1 MTVSL
6 ALAACSAPGP
16 PDAAAR
22 SPSTTLAPRPS
33 TDGPP
38 ATTSTGTGTG
48 TGADNLS
55 ESGQW
60 APMLVDGVPPPPS
73 DPVELG
79 DRLATVE
86 SFLKGGPTSPELAL
100 AAGHEQQVL
109 LRELGRHD
117 DWRDPVLADRPGER
131 TRIITTIEAG
141 RTGATTLPPPLTEIP
156 AWTIRD
162 PVPLTDLMS
171 YYEAAEADTGIAWQY
186 LAAINLVE
194 TRMGRIVGDSSAG
207 ARGPMQ
213 FLPSTW
219 EIYGKGGNIDDDRDA
234 IAAAARFL
242 ADHGGPGDMEAAV
255 HAYNHSDA
263 YVSAV
268 TSYARVMTTDP
279 WTVAAF
285 HGWRVY
291 VSTTEGT
298 LWIPSGYSSDQPV
311 PVAEFLR
318 LRPSLLTGGP

>member
-1 MTVSL
+1 MILSGCSSPDRSDSGSGPTPTTLVSEG
-6 ALAACSAPGP
+6 AVPTTDPPTTDPSTPAPGIDP
-16 PDAAAR
+16 GEW
-22 SPSTTLAPRPS
+22 SPVLT
-33 TDGPP
+33 
-38 ATTSTGTGTG
+38 
-48 TGADNLS
+48 
-55 ESGQW
+55 
-60 APMLVDGVPPPPS
+60 DGVPVIPA
-73 DPVELG
+73 DPVELR
-79 DRLATVE
+79 DRLTAVE
-86 SFLKGGPTSPELAL
+86 EFLTEGDPDPASAL

-117 DWRDPVLADRPGER
+117 DWRETVLAGRSAAAR
-131 TRIITTIEAG
+131 ARVIATIEAG

-162 PVPLTDLMS
+162 PAPVSDLIS
-171 YYEAAEADTGIAWQY
+171 YYRQAEVDTGIPWQY

-207 ARGPMQ
+207 AQGPMQ

-219 EIYGKGGNIDDDRDA
+219 EIYGEGGDITDDADA

-242 ADHGGPGDMEAAV
+242 ADNGGPADMEAAV

-268 TSYARVMTTDP
+268 TAYAQVMETDP
-279 WTVAAF
+279 WTVTAF

-298 LWIPSGYSSDQPV
+298 LWIPSGYSSADPV

-318 LRPSLLTGGP
+318 MRPSLLVGGN